1 MLNVSVEKRLDSDAT
16 LVALAKAGDRL
27 AFEQLI
33 ARHYQSCVNMA
44 SSMLRDR
51 SEAQDQV
58 QEAWWKAFDRL
69 EQFHGD
75 SEFLTWML
83 RIVVN
88 QCLALLRT
96 RRRTQF
102 CYIDDDGGR
111 SGSRSMELPAVT
123 PDPEYVVVSC
133 ELQETL
139 RNEIRHIPRLLR
151 DVVSLHLQG
160 LPMHTVAGLLGIS
173 VVAAKSRLRRARAE
187 LRSRLMEK
195 SGNAR
200 HCLPVGS
207 VIPAKSYRRAAWAS

>member
-1 MLNVSVEKRLDSDAT
+1 MLDFSVEERLDSDAT
-16 LVALAKAGDRL
+16 LVALAKEGDRP

-33 ARHYQSCVNMA
+33 ERHYQSCVNMA
-44 SSMLRDR
+44 SSMLHDR

-75 SEFLTWML
+75 AEFLTWML

-96 RRRTQF
+96 RRRTLF
-102 CYIDDDGGR
+102 CYLDDNEGR
-111 SGSRSMELPAVT
+111 SGGRSMELPAVT
-123 PDPEYVVVSC
+123 PDPEYVVVRC
-133 ELQETL
+133 ELEETL

-151 DVVSLHLQG
+151 DVVLLHLQG
-160 LPMHTVAGLLGIS
+160 LPMNMVAGRLGIS
-173 VVAAKSRLRRARAE
+173 VVAAKSRLRRARVE

-195 SGNAR
+195 SGNAK

-207 VIPAKSYRRAAWAS
+207 VLPAKSHRRVAWVN